1 MGVEKLNG
9 KVANDCGSL
18 TTTARIQGNQ
28 LIVQYRRTYKHN
40 FEGAVKWPELLA
52 IIDAG
57 NDFSG
62 QKVLLK
68 KG

>member
-1 MGVEKLNG
+1 
-9 KVANDCGSL
+9 VANDCGSL

-28 LIVQYRRTYKHN
+28 LIVQYRRIYKHN